1 MPDRLPFLATRAS
14 SPYDHIP
21 QLPAALLL
29 ENVRSLYNVGS
40 LFRTADAAGAS
51 ELVLTGIT
59 GRPPQKGI
67 RKTALGAEDRVRWR
81 YFPSS
86 LDAARDLQS
95 QGYELTVL
103 ETTPAAVDL
112 FDWIPRFPTCV
123 ILGHEVDGVTP
134 ALLEMADRHVRIPM
148 LGHKHSL
155 NVSVAGGVLLYE
167 LLRKYRRMLEGAEV
181 LQ

>member
-1 MPDRLPFLATRAS
+1 MTDRLPFLASQAS
-14 SPYDHIP
+14 SPYDRIS

-40 LFRTADAAGAS
+40 LFRTADAAGAA
-51 ELVLTGIT
+51 ELVLSGIT
-59 GRPPQKGI
+59 GRPPHKGI
-67 RKTALGAEDRVRWR
+67 QKTALGAQDRVRWS
-81 YFPSS
+81 YFGSS
-86 LDAARDLQS
+86 VYAATHLQS
-95 QGYELTVL
+95 RGFELTVL

-112 FDWIPRFPTCV
+112 FDWVPRFPVCV

-134 ALLEMADRHVRIPM
+134 PLLEMADRHVRIPM

-181 LQ
+181 P